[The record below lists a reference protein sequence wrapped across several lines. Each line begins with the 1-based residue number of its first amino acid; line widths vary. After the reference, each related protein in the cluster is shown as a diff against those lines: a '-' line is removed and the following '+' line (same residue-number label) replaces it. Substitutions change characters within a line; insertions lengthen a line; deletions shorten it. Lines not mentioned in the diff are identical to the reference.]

1 MNKCQNNLHKNICTK
16 KFYVSHFV
24 VAVDNKQFPYE
35 KQRVGVWALCEWAW
49 LAGWLTGWLP
59 RWLTGCLAGFC
70 GCQRVYQLKRRLINI
85 KPNAIRR
92 PHNLQLFVSPRLS
105 LHLSLTLQPF
115 ALCPL
120 SHGIAPPP
128 IQSLNPSKL
137 SAYVCVCAWVLRFGF
152 IQKLKLNFNI
162 FLFAFHL
169 RNSLSQKN
177 TRPQFTQFHTPHL
190 SGAYKD
196 STILCFFG

>member
-35 KQRVGVWALCEWAW
+35 RQRVGVWALCEWAW
-49 LAGWLTGWLP
+49 LAG
-59 RWLTGCLAGFC
+59 WLTGCLAGFC

-105 LHLSLTLQPF
+105 LSISLSLCSPLPLV
-115 ALCPL
+115 LCPMAL
-120 SHGIAPPP
+120 PRPPFSHLTQANF
-128 IQSLNPSKL
+128 LHMY
-137 SAYVCVCAWVLRFGF
+137 ACVRECYVLVLFKSWNWILTYFCLHFICAT
-152 IQKLKLNFNI
+152 
-162 FLFAFHL
+162 H
-169 RNSLSQKN
+169 
-177 TRPQFTQFHTPHL
+177 
-190 SGAYKD
+190 
-196 STILCFFG
+196 

>member
-35 KQRVGVWALCEWAW
+35 RQRVGVWALFEWAW
-49 LAGWLTGWLP
+49 
-59 RWLTGCLAGFC
+59 LAGFC

-92 PHNLQLFVSPRLS
+92 PHNLQLFVSPPPC
-105 LHLSLTLQPF
+105 LSLTLQPI

-137 SAYVCVCAWVLRFGF
+137 FAYVYV
-152 IQKLKLNFNI
+152 
-162 FLFAFHL
+162 
-169 RNSLSQKN
+169 SLSVCVSAAFWFYSKVEIE
-177 TRPQFTQFHTPHL
+177 F
-190 SGAYKD
+190 
-196 STILCFFG
+196 

>member
-1 MNKCQNNLHKNICTK
+1 MYKWVNAKTIYIKI
-16 KFYVSHFV
+16 FV
-24 VAVDNKQFPYE
+24 LKSFTFPILLLLWTTSNFHM
-35 KQRVGVWALCEWAW
+35 KSNVWASERCASGRGSLADW
-49 LAGWLTGWLP
+49 LA
-59 RWLTGCLAGFC
+59 GCLAGFC

-137 SAYVCVCAWVLRFGF
+137 FAYVCVCAWVLRFGF

-169 RNSLSQKN
+169 RNSLSPKN

-196 STILCFFG
+196 STILSFFG